1 MDRRQV
7 EGGGRRD
14 SDLCILV
21 PVGGWDGVGIYD
33 VDM

>member
-1 MDRRQV
+1 MGRRQV
-7 EGGGRRD
+7 EGGRRD

-21 PVGGWDGVGIYD
+21 PVDGWDGVGIYD